1 MTKDQFDYE
10 VMRELHEIED
20 AQHHWEHRKDMQQEA
35 NEDNQRPAGECDYD
49 DWPEHKRPGY
59 AERIAEQAEYL
70 RKREREEKLIRSEK

>member
-20 AQHHWEHRKDMQQEA
+20 EYE
-35 NEDNQRPAGECDYD
+35 G
-49 DWPEHKRPGY
+49 WPEHKRPGY
-59 AERIAEQAEYL
+59 AERIAEQVEYL

>member
-10 VMRELHEIED
+10 IMRELHEIED
-20 AQHHWEHRKDMQQEA
+20 AQYHWEHRKDMQQEA
-35 NEDNQRPAGECDYD
+35 KEDNRRLAGECDYD